1 MGVLEIITIILAVA
15 KIFNSIQLSW
25 LQVFLPMIIGY
36 PIILL
41 LYIIVLITTI
51 RKY

>member
-1 MGVLEIITIILAVA
+1 MGVLEVITIILAVA
-15 KIFNSIQLSW
+15 KVLESIDLTW

-36 PIILL
+36 PIIIL
-41 LYIIVLITTI
+41 LYIILLITTI